1 MDRTSSIGRRG
12 LRSIILLLRWEVW
25 KERNAAIFEHK
36 ETLNQVKI
44 KDEVTLR
51 VTGGAKHLFRLLQ
64 CFLFQF
70 FFSSWHLTLPFGL

>member
-25 KERNAAIFEHK
+25 KERNATIFEHK
-36 ETLNQVKI
+36 ETLNHQVKI
-44 KDEVTLR
+44 KDEVTLW
-51 VTGGAKHLFRLLQ
+51 VTGGAKHLFKLLQ

-70 FFSSWHLTLPFGL
+70 FFLHGI